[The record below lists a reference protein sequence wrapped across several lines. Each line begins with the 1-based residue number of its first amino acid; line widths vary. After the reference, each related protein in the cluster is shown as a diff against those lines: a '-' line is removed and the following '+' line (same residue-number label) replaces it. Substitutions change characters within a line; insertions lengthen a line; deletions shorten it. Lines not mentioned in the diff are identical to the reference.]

1 MLKKSFPMLF
11 DEDEN
16 FDPYDDLE
24 TLKSENTVS
33 HKQLD
38 APHMSD
44 LIIGHNAIE
53 KLLLSAINKNTM
65 PHALIF
71 SGQKG
76 IGKSTMAQRLA
87 RALLNYGIDDSNQ
100 DSLFGESPKSKLES
114 FDIDKDNPIFSQ
126 VASKGNPDLITI
138 ERLVDPKTQKP
149 KNELSIEMAR
159 KIAPFLRMTSSNGG
173 WRIVIV
179 DDADTMNRNA
189 QNAILKILEEPPKNT
204 LLILVCHRL
213 GAMIPTIRSRC
224 RVIEFDG
231 LSREN
236 FNTLLKIDNNDL
248 SDQEINLLHIFSNQ
262 SIGQAKIILENKGLE
277 TIQSCL
283 DILQS
288 YPKINDLEVHKLSD
302 SAGRFGQDNSF
313 NMIEMTFL
321 KFLENIIQ
329 SKARETELI
338 YPFNMK
344 GFKDFAN
351 DFNLEK
357 CLSMHAQLKDLFAQA
372 HYASLDKRVV
382 IINAYNLIN
391 T

>member
-1 MLKKSFPMLF
+1 MLF

-16 FDPYDDLE
+16 FDPYDE
-24 TLKSENTVS
+24 IEPAITLP
-33 HKQLD
+33 HQQLD
-38 APHMSD
+38 PPHMSN
-44 LIIGHNAIE
+44 LMVGHDGVE
-53 KLLLSAINKNTM
+53 KNLLSLINKNAM

-87 RALLNYGIDDSNQ
+87 RALLNYGIDDPNQ
-100 DSLFGESPKSKLES
+100 DSLFGDAPKSSLQS
-114 FDIDKDNPIFSQ
+114 FDVEKENPIFSQ
-126 VASKGNPDLITI
+126 VASMGNPDLITV
-138 ERLVDPKTQKP
+138 ERFVDPKTQKP
-149 KNELSIEMAR
+149 KNELNVEMAR

-204 LLILVCHRL
+204 VLILVCHRL

-236 FNTLLKIDNNDL
+236 FDALLKIDSNDL
-248 SDQEINLLHIFSNQ
+248 SDQDLNLLHLFSNQ

-283 DILQS
+283 DILQNF
-288 YPKINDLEVHKLSD
+288 PKISDLEVHKLSEVAGRLGQD
-302 SAGRFGQDNSF
+302 SAFA
-313 NMIEMTFL
+313 MVEMTFL
-321 KFLENIIQ
+321 KCLENIIQ
-329 SKARETELI
+329 SKAKEIELS
-338 YPFNMK
+338 YPFNMQ
-344 GFKDFAN
+344 GFVNFSNAFD
-351 DFNLEK
+351 LEK
-357 CLSMHAQLKDLFAQA
+357 CLSLHSQIKEMFAQA
-372 HYASLDKRVV
+372 HYANLDKRVV
-382 IINAYNLIN
+382 IINVFNLIKV
-391 T
+391 